1 MTHKEDSKSGI
12 KSITVRLPQKDYML
26 IRECA
31 DDRNVSLNSI
41 ISEAV
46 AEYVARI
53 GRQQALDRIHSL
65 QERLRRN
72 REPGSDS
79 VELLREMREERSGP
93 RGGGRP

>member
-1 MTHKEDSKSGI
+1 MTHKDNSKSGI
-12 KSITVRLPQKDYML
+12 KSITVRIPQKDYML
-26 IRECA
+26 LRKYA

-46 AEYVARI
+46 AEYGARI
-53 GRQQALDRIHSL
+53 GRQQALDQIHSL
-65 QERLRRN
+65 QERLRRS